1 MFLFECLYRANH
13 FVGKYKAID
22 SITKVIHRDLTFGK
36 EKYSP

>member
-1 MFLFECLYRANH
+1 MFLFECLYRANR

-22 SITKVIHRDLTFGK
+22 SIIKVTHRDSTFGK